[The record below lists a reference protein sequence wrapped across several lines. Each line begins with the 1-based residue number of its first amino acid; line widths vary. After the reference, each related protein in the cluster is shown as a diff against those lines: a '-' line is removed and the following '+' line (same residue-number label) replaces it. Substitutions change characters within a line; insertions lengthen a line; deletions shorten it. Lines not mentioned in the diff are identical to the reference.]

1 MEMPFDFDLSKVTRV
16 VVIDYDGN
24 SYEKWNVV
32 IDKVSLQDDER
43 TLKIFIG
50 VKDEWLYT
58 RPLDID

>member
-16 VVIDYDGN
+16 VVIDDDGN
-24 SYEKWNVV
+24 SYEKWNIV

-50 VKDEWLYT
+50 VKDERLYT